1 MLFWTYALQNNIQ
14 RSVAPFK
21 RVTDNTGSNFDTVPQ
36 TLLETKRRREGMF
49 IHFHVSD
56 IISHFLI
63 TFYCFYII
71 CSLLFHGLICA
82 HRSIFSRTYIH
93 RLRHRLNSC
102 SHSWDTK
109 TRVNISFKHYVSTH
123 SYQEFSHT
131 RIAPFSLSSL
141 QSHNEWFHPRT
152 PPLCPCLIPEAQHTP
167 LPLFFRFCFK
177 SLHSNAARQPGE
189 DFYFFCQ
196 LLSLLPIWADK
207 GLQGLIWCL
216 SLSPQLVS
224 GLQAN
229 CRVWSVCKLIEISH
243 SPPYLRPLWLQSSS
257 PLCVWI

>member
-1 MLFWTYALQNNIQ
+1 M
-14 RSVAPFK
+14 APFK

-36 TLLETKRRREGMF
+36 MLLETKRQREGMF